1 MKEILNKKPFIV
13 LVVIV
18 VVGLVYYSFFY
29 TPSLGHY
36 VYMERRNNYTIIAHS
51 KENCSSISG
60 GVRRMKTKDFLAELN
75 SIYRWTYCNK
85 CLSCDMLIDYSIKY
99 HAPISQVM
107 KNNSNEFPINQ
118 ISQSSLDESKYYSL
132 IENNDDEEESG
143 EYDDYTDYSYD
154 EEDEEDEFE
163 IEDMNYD
170 NDSGI

>member
-13 LVVIV
+13 LVVIIV
-18 VVGLVYYSFFY
+18 LGLVYYSFFY

-51 KENCSSISG
+51 KENCSSIGG

-107 KNNSNEFPINQ
+107 NNNSIELPINQ
-118 ISQSSLDESKYYSL
+118 ISQNSLDKSEYHSL
-132 IENNDDEEESG
+132 IENNDD
-143 EYDDYTDYSYD
+143 D

-163 IEDMNYD
+163 IEDVNYD
-170 NDSGI
+170 NDLDYRNDF

>member
-36 VYMERRNNYTIIAHS
+36 VYMENRNNYTLIAHS
-51 KENCSSISG
+51 KENCSSIGG
-60 GVRRMKTKDFLAELN
+60 GVRRMKTKDFLAKIN

-85 CLSCDMLIDYSIKY
+85 CLSCEMLIDYSIKY
-99 HAPISQVM
+99 HAPISQAM
-107 KNNSNEFPINQ
+107 NNNSNEFPINQ
-118 ISQSSLDESKYYSL
+118 ISQSSLDESENYSL
-132 IENNDDEEESG
+132 IENNDDEEESE
-143 EYDDYTDYSYD
+143 EYDYTDYSYD
-154 EEDEEDEFE
+154 EEDKFE

>member
-36 VYMERRNNYTIIAHS
+36 VYMERRNNYTLIAHS
-51 KENCSSISG
+51 KENCSSIGG
-60 GVRRMKTKDFLAELN
+60 GVRRMKTKDFLAKIN
-75 SIYRWTYCNK
+75 SVHGWTYCNK

-107 KNNSNEFPINQ
+107 NNNSIELPINQ
-118 ISQSSLDESKYYSL
+118 ISQSSLDESDYHSL
-132 IENNDDEEESG
+132 IVNNDDDEEDDE
-143 EYDDYTDYSYD
+143 EYDYTDYSY
-154 EEDEEDEFE
+154 DEEDEFE
-163 IEDMNYD
+163 IEDMNYE

>member
-36 VYMERRNNYTIIAHS
+36 VYMERRNNYTLVAHS
-51 KENCSSISG
+51 KENCSSIGG
-60 GVRRMKTKDFLAELN
+60 GVRRMKTKDFLAKIN
-75 SIYRWTYCNK
+75 SVHGWTYCNK

-107 KNNSNEFPINQ
+107 NNNSIELPINQ
-118 ISQSSLDESKYYSL
+118 ISQNYLDKSEYHSL
-132 IENNDDEEESG
+132 IENNDD
-143 EYDDYTDYSYD
+143 D

-163 IEDMNYD
+163 IEDVNYD
-170 NDSGI
+170 NDLDYRNDF

>member
-18 VVGLVYYSFFY
+18 VVGLVYHSFFY

-36 VYMERRNNYTIIAHS
+36 VYMERRNNYTLIAHS
-51 KENCSSISG
+51 KENCSSIGG
-60 GVRRMKTKDFLAELN
+60 GVRRMKTKDFLAKLN
-75 SIYRWTYCNK
+75 RIYGWTYCNK

-107 KNNSNEFPINQ
+107 NNNSIELPINQ
-118 ISQSSLDESKYYSL
+118 ISQNSLDKSEYHSL
-132 IENNDDEEESG
+132 IENND
-143 EYDDYTDYSYD
+143 
-154 EEDEEDEFE
+154 DEEDEFE

>member
-18 VVGLVYYSFFY
+18 VVGLVYHSFFY

-36 VYMERRNNYTIIAHS
+36 VYMERRNNYTLIAHS
-51 KENCSSISG
+51 KENCSSIGG
-60 GVRRMKTKDFLAELN
+60 GVRRMKTKDFLAKLN
-75 SIYRWTYCNK
+75 RIYGWTYCNK

-107 KNNSNEFPINQ
+107 NNNSIELPINQ
-118 ISQSSLDESKYYSL
+118 ISQNSLDKSEYHSL
-132 IENNDDEEESG
+132 IEN
-143 EYDDYTDYSYD
+143 TD
-154 EEDEEDEFE
+154 DEEDEFE

>member
-1 MKEILNKKPFIV
+1 
-13 LVVIV
+13 
-18 VVGLVYYSFFY
+18 
-29 TPSLGHY
+29 
-36 VYMERRNNYTIIAHS
+36 
-51 KENCSSISG
+51 
-60 GVRRMKTKDFLAELN
+60 
-75 SIYRWTYCNK
+75 
-85 CLSCDMLIDYSIKY
+85 MLIDYSIKY